1 MEKTKKSRYQR
12 KLFAYFMAVA
22 VIPLCI
28 LGMFSYHTAKE
39 ALRENIHHGN
49 EAALAQIENKTEKA
63 LEMIRIDFLGTAV
76 SPVTQR
82 MINSAYDEIPYPELR
97 DFKDGMGGQESYSD
111 YVKSYSFINLKH
123 GWILG
128 NKGYIRWR
136 MFIIFS
142 GLKSWRRILKRF
154 SGLMKQDGTRKEK
167 QMM

>member
-1 MEKTKKSRYQR
+1 MCDFSYNERHFFGIVGLAGFILAHIWPVLVILMIIWIVQRAEEIDGKDEEKQVSEKAVC
-12 KLFAYFMAVA
+12 LFMAVA

-63 LEMIRIDFLGTAV
+63 LEMIRIDFLETAV

-97 DFKDGMGGQESYSD
+97 DF
-111 YVKSYSFINLKH
+111 
-123 GWILG
+123 
-128 NKGYIRWR
+128 
-136 MFIIFS
+136 
-142 GLKSWRRILKRF
+142 
-154 SGLMKQDGTRKEK
+154 
-167 QMM
+167 

>member
-82 MINSAYDEIPYPELR
+82 TV
-97 DFKDGMGGQESYSD
+97 SYTHLTLPT
-111 YVKSYSFINLKH
+111 N
-123 GWILG
+123 
-128 NKGYIRWR
+128 
-136 MFIIFS
+136 
-142 GLKSWRRILKRF
+142 
-154 SGLMKQDGTRKEK
+154 
-167 QMM
+167 